1 MSYMEKNSILFF
13 ICTYLNS
20 FMDLDDYMYIWELY
34 SKESKCLFHV
44 YEMQGIKDLIH
55 VQIDI
60 CCDPYLHD
68 F

>member
-1 MSYMEKNSILFF
+1 
-13 ICTYLNS
+13 
-20 FMDLDDYMYIWELY
+20 MDLDDYMYIWELY